1 MPEMQKLIN
10 LIEEN
15 EFYCV
20 KKDDTFLYVP
30 IKEIKDHGFDHIAT
44 SGIYLSENDGV
55 WECIFQPMVRRIDE
69 NDPKLSAEN
78 TGVILNEALNFIKR
92 DYPYFNYDKNIQVEW
107 NVDLENEL
115 SDDNTKYGV
124 INGTFCVKT
133 DAENMYSLISAL
145 DDFPIIELEM
155 INMDSE

>member
-1 MPEMQKLIN
+1 MSEMQKLIN

-15 EFYCV
+15 EFYCI
-20 KKDDTFLYVP
+20 KDDAFLYVP
-30 IKEIKDHGFDHIAT
+30 IKEIKDHGFDHVAT

-55 WECIFQPMVRRIDE
+55 WACIFQPMVRKIDA
-69 NDPKLSAEN
+69 NDPKFSAEN
-78 TGVILNEALNFIKR
+78 TGVILNACLNFIKR
-92 DYPYFNYDKNIQVEW
+92 DYPYFDDDKIIQVKW
-107 NVDLENEL
+107 GVDLENEL
-115 SDDNTKYGV
+115 SDDNSKYGV

-145 DDFPIIELEM
+145 DDFPVVELEM